1 MSDSTSHSD
10 PGASRSDAPLAVV
23 HTVVYT
29 TVTNRV
35 ATVVINRPE
44 ARNALN
50 AEVRA
55 SLPAALA
62 AADADPG
69 VDVIIL
75 TGTDPA
81 FTAGLDLKELG
92 GGGNQISLSKHDQPP
107 PPTRPFPELSKPLIG
122 AVNGVAITGGFEL
135 ALNCDLLIASE
146 RASFADTHARVGVM
160 PGWGLTVLLADVVG
174 VRRAREISLTGNFV
188 SAGQALE
195 WGLVNHVVPHA
206 ELLAFAQRLAEDI
219 SGNDQRGV
227 RQLLRTYKQVAGASV
242 DDGWQIEATQGWTFE
257 RDRAFDPA
265 EVEARRAAIM
275 ERGRDQ
281 TRSSG
286 APPPSAS

>member
-1 MSDSTSHSD
+1 MSSS
-10 PGASRSDAPLAVV
+10 PVQNQPNLAVV
-23 HTVVYT
+23 YR

-50 AEVRA
+50 RQVREL
-55 SLPAALA
+55 LPKVLTEANE
-62 AADADPG
+62 DPD

-92 GGGNQISLSKHDQPP
+92 GGGNQITLSTRDVAP
-107 PPTRPFPELSKPLIG
+107 PPTRPFPELDKPLIG
-122 AVNGVAITGGFEL
+122 AINGVAITGGFEL

-146 RASFADTHARVGVM
+146 RAAFADTHARVGVM
-160 PGWGLTVLLADVVG
+160 PGWGLTTLLADVVG

-188 SAGQALE
+188 SARQALD
-195 WGLVNHVVPHA
+195 WGLVNHVVTHPD
-206 ELLAFAQRLAEDI
+206 LLPFTQKLAEDMV
-219 SGNDQRGV
+219 GNDQRGV
-227 RQLLRTYKQVAGASV
+227 RQMLRTYRQVGEATVG
-242 DDGWQIEATQGWTFE
+242 DGWRIEATEAWKFE
-257 RDRAFDPA
+257 KERAFDPS

-275 ERGRDQ
+275 DRGRDQ
-281 TRSSG
+281 VR
-286 APPPSAS
+286 PS